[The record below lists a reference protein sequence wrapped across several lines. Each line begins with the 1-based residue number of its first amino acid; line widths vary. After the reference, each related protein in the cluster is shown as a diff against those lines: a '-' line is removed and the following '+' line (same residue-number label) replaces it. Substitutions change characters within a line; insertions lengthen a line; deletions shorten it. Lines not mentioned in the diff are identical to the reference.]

1 MISYQ
6 DGTEMKVGDSVLIE
20 EGGSPGVVI
29 ALIESAA
36 EQSESNVEEPGVMIE
51 SAPFGTGLHSYFD
64 VHGGSHPPGP
74 TRSTLEHV
82 CGHDPITDAGMMI

>member
-20 EGGSPGVVI
+20 EGGSPGVI
-29 ALIESAA
+29 TALIESAA

-51 SAPFGTGLHSYFD
+51 SAPFGLVFI
-64 VHGGSHPPGP
+64 P
-74 TRSTLEHV
+74 TSTFTE
-82 CGHDPITDAGMMI
+82 DPILLVQRGQP